1 MNRYKLTYNRIF
13 SKRQLTSKYLHTL
26 FLSKKYDEIFKD
38 LKELNEY
45 IYKNPELGRKEFKAC
60 EAHKN
65 ILKKYGFKVTDNYIG
80 IETAYLAEYSSEK
93 DGPKIAYLAEYDALP
108 EIGHGCGHNALGTA
122 SVGAGILLKDFVD
135 EFGGTVYVYGTP
147 AEETLGAKV
156 DMAEAGCFDNID
168 AAMLSHPTGKSHERS
183 GTSQAME
190 ALQFTFKGKT
200 AHAAGDPYNG
210 INALDGVIQFF
221 NSVNALRQQT
231 KESARIHGIISNGG
245 EAANIIPDLA
255 VANFYVREAT
265 TKEMV
270 KLSERVKN
278 CAKGAALATGTEL
291 KIENYEYT
299 FKHLVT
305 NETLSDVYVKNLKL
319 QGIEDIPVSKP
330 SGSSDCGDVSHHCPT
345 IHSYFPISKCELTGH
360 SIEFAKA
367 SISEEAY
374 KGMKEAVLALA
385 MTGKDILSDKELLK
399 KIKDEFEKVKKELE

>member
-1 MNRYKLTYNRIF
+1 MEILNKLENKF
-13 SKRQLTSKYLHTL
+13 S
-26 FLSKKYDEIFKD
+26 EIFED

-65 ILKKYGFKVTDNYIG
+65 LLKKYGFEVEENYIG
-80 IETAYLAEYSSEK
+80 IPTAYLAKYSSGK
-93 DGPKIAYLAEYDALP
+93 KGIKIGYLAEYDALP
-108 EIGHGCGHNALGTA
+108 EIGHGCGHNILGTT
-122 SVGAGILLKDFVD
+122 SIGAGILLKEYID
-135 EFGGTVYVYGTP
+135 EFGGEVLIFGTP
-147 AEETLGAKV
+147 AEETFGAKV
-156 DMAEAGCFDNID
+156 DMAEAGCFDDID
-168 AAMLSHPTGKSHERS
+168 VAMISHPTGKNHEKS

-190 ALQFTFKGKT
+190 ALQFTFRGKT

-231 KESARIHGIISNGG
+231 KTSARIHGIISNGG

-265 TKEMV
+265 TKEML

-278 CAKGAALATGTEL
+278 CAKGAALATGTSLE
-291 KIENYEYT
+291 IENYEYT

-305 NETLSDVYVKNLKL
+305 NEKLSSIYTKNLEL
-319 QGIEDIPVSKP
+319 QGIKDIPMSDP
-330 SGSSDCGDVSHHCPT
+330 TGSSDCGDVSHHCPT
-345 IHSYFPISKCELTGH
+345 IHTYFPISKCELTGH

-367 SISEEAY
+367 TITEEAY
-374 KGMKEAVLALA
+374 QGMKEAIFALV
-385 MTGKDILSDKELLK
+385 MTGKDILSDPNLLK
-399 KIKDEFEKVKKELE
+399 EIKDEFNQMKKTLI

>member
-1 MNRYKLTYNRIF
+1 MLEKLNKKYNEIF
-13 SKRQLTSKYLHTL
+13 S
-26 FLSKKYDEIFKD
+26 D

-45 IYKNPELGRKEFKAC
+45 IHANPELGRKEFKAC
-60 EAHKN
+60 KAHKD

-80 IETAYLAEYSSEK
+80 IETAYLAEYSSGKE
-93 DGPKIAYLAEYDALP
+93 GPKIAYLAEYDALP
-108 EIGHGCGHNALGTA
+108 EIGHGCGHNALGTT
-122 SVGAGILLKDFVD
+122 SVGAGILLKDFID

-147 AEETLGAKV
+147 AEETFGAKV

-168 AAMLSHPTGKSHERS
+168 VAMLSHPTGKSHERS
-183 GTSQAME
+183 SSSQAME

-231 KESARIHGIISNGG
+231 KNTARIHGIISKGG

-255 VANFYVREAT
+255 VANFYIREAT

-278 CAKGAALATGTEL
+278 CAKGAALATGTTLE
-291 KIENYEYT
+291 IENYEYT

-305 NETLSDVYVKNLKL
+305 NETLSNIYVKNLNL
-319 QGIEDIPVSKP
+319 QGIKDIPLADST
-330 SGSSDCGDVSHHCPT
+330 GSSDCGDVSHHCPV

-360 SIEFAKA
+360 SIEFSEA

-374 KGMKEAVLALA
+374 KGMKEAVFALAL
-385 MTGKDILSDKELLK
+385 TGRDILADKELLK
-399 KIKDEFEKVKKELE
+399 EIKAEFEKAKKELD

>member
-1 MNRYKLTYNRIF
+1 MELLQN
-13 SKRQLTSKYLHTL
+13 
-26 FLSKKYDEIFKD
+26 LSKKYDEIFKD

-385 MTGKDILSDKELLK
+385 MTGKDILSDKKLLK
-399 KIKDEFEKVKKELE
+399 KIKNEFEKVKKELE

>member
-1 MNRYKLTYNRIF
+1 MEILNKLENKF
-13 SKRQLTSKYLHTL
+13 N
-26 FLSKKYDEIFKD
+26 EIFED

-65 ILKKYGFKVTDNYIG
+65 LLKKYGFDIEENYIG
-80 IETAYLAEYSSEK
+80 IPTAYLAKYSSGK
-93 DGPKIAYLAEYDALP
+93 KGIKIGYLAEYDALP
-108 EIGHGCGHNALGTA
+108 EIGHGCGHNILGTT
-122 SVGAGILLKDFVD
+122 SIGAGILLKEYID
-135 EFGGTVYVYGTP
+135 EFGGEVLIFGTP
-147 AEETLGAKV
+147 AEETFGAKV

-168 AAMLSHPTGKSHERS
+168 VAMISHPTGKNHEKS

-190 ALQFTFKGKT
+190 ALQFTFRGKT

-221 NSVNALRQQT
+221 NSINALRQQT
-231 KESARIHGIISNGG
+231 KTSARIHGIISNGG

-265 TKEMV
+265 TKEML

-278 CAKGAALATGTEL
+278 CAKGAALATGTSLE
-291 KIENYEYT
+291 IENYEYT

-305 NETLSDVYVKNLKL
+305 NEKLSSIYTKNLEL
-319 QGIEDIPVSKP
+319 QGIKDIPMSDP
-330 SGSSDCGDVSHHCPT
+330 TGSSDCGDVSHHCPT
-345 IHSYFPISKCELTGH
+345 IHTYFPISKCELTGH

-367 SISEEAY
+367 TITEEAY
-374 KGMKEAVLALA
+374 QGMKEAIFALV
-385 MTGKDILSDKELLK
+385 MTGKDILSDPNLLK
-399 KIKDEFEKVKKELE
+399 EIKDEFNQMKKTLI

>member
-1 MNRYKLTYNRIF
+1 MELLQN
-13 SKRQLTSKYLHTL
+13 
-26 FLSKKYDEIFKD
+26 LSKKYDEIFSD

-45 IYKNPELGRKEFKAC
+45 IYNNPELGRKEFKAC

-65 ILKKYGFKVTDNYIG
+65 ILKKYGFKVTENYIG

-93 DGPKIAYLAEYDALP
+93 EGPKIAYLAEYDALP
-108 EIGHGCGHNALGTA
+108 EVGHGCGHNILGTV
-122 SVGAGILLKDFVD
+122 SVGAGILLKDFVN
-135 EFGGTVYVYGTP
+135 EFGGTVFVYGTP
-147 AEETLGAKV
+147 AEETFGAKV

-231 KESARIHGIISNGG
+231 KDSARIHGIISKGG

-265 TKEMV
+265 TKEML

-278 CAKGAALATGTEL
+278 CAKGAALATGTTLE
-291 KIENYEYT
+291 IENYEYT

-305 NETLSDVYVKNLKL
+305 NETLSETYVKNLNL
-319 QGIEDIPVSKP
+319 QGIENVPMSEP

-360 SIEFAKA
+360 SIDFAKA

-374 KGMKEAVLALA
+374 KGMKEAVLALT

-399 KIKDEFEKVKKELE
+399 KIKDEFEKAKKELE

>member
-1 MNRYKLTYNRIF
+1 MELLQN
-13 SKRQLTSKYLHTL
+13 
-26 FLSKKYDEIFKD
+26 LSKKYDEIFKD

-231 KESARIHGIISNGG
+231 KESARLHGIISNGG

>member
-1 MNRYKLTYNRIF
+1 MELLQN
-13 SKRQLTSKYLHTL
+13 
-26 FLSKKYDEIFKD
+26 LSKKYDEIFKD

-65 ILKKYGFKVTDNYIG
+65 ILKKYGFKMTDNYIG

-168 AAMLSHPTGKSHERS
+168 AAMLSHPTGKSHKRS

>member
-1 MNRYKLTYNRIF
+1 MEEKMELLQN
-13 SKRQLTSKYLHTL
+13 
-26 FLSKKYDEIFKD
+26 LSKKYDEIFKD

-168 AAMLSHPTGKSHERS
+168 AALLSHPTGKSHERS

-399 KIKDEFEKVKKELE
+399 KIKDEFEKIKKELE

>member
-1 MNRYKLTYNRIF
+1 MEILNKLENKF
-13 SKRQLTSKYLHTL
+13 N
-26 FLSKKYDEIFKD
+26 EIFED

-65 ILKKYGFKVTDNYIG
+65 LLKKYGFEVEENYIG
-80 IETAYLAEYSSEK
+80 IPTAYLAKYSSGK
-93 DGPKIAYLAEYDALP
+93 KGIKIGYLAEYDALP
-108 EIGHGCGHNALGTA
+108 EIGHGCGHNILGTT
-122 SVGAGILLKDFVD
+122 SIGAGILLKEYID
-135 EFGGTVYVYGTP
+135 EFGGEVLIFGTP
-147 AEETLGAKV
+147 AEETFGAKV
-156 DMAEAGCFDNID
+156 DMAKAGCFDDID
-168 AAMLSHPTGKSHERS
+168 VAMISHPTGKNHEKS

-231 KESARIHGIISNGG
+231 KDSARIHGIISNGG

-255 VANFYVREAT
+255 VANFYIREAT
-265 TKEMV
+265 TKEML

-278 CAKGAALATGTEL
+278 CAKGAALATGTSLE
-291 KIENYEYT
+291 IENYEYT

-305 NETLSDVYVKNLKL
+305 NEKLSSIYTKNLEL
-319 QGIEDIPVSKP
+319 QGIKDIPMSDP
-330 SGSSDCGDVSHHCPT
+330 TGSSDCGDVSHHCPT
-345 IHSYFPISKCELTGH
+345 IHTYFPISKCELTGH

-367 SISEEAY
+367 TITEEAY
-374 KGMKEAVLALA
+374 QGMKEAIFALV
-385 MTGKDILSDKELLK
+385 MTGKDILSDPNLLK
-399 KIKDEFEKVKKELE
+399 EIKDEFNQMKKTLI

>member
-1 MNRYKLTYNRIF
+1 MELLQN
-13 SKRQLTSKYLHTL
+13 
-26 FLSKKYDEIFKD
+26 LSKKYDEIFKD

-45 IYKNPELGRKEFKAC
+45 IYANPELGRKEFKAC

-93 DGPKIAYLAEYDALP
+93 EGPKIAYLAEYDALP

-135 EFGGTVYVYGTP
+135 KFGGTVFVYGTP
-147 AEETLGAKV
+147 AEETFGAKV

-231 KESARIHGIISNGG
+231 KDSARIHGIISKGG

-305 NETLSDVYVKNLKL
+305 NETLSDIYVKNLNL
-319 QGIEDIPVSKP
+319 QGIENIPMSEP

-360 SIEFAKA
+360 SIDFAKA

-374 KGMKEAVLALA
+374 KGMKEAVLALT

-399 KIKDEFEKVKKELE
+399 KIKDEFEKAKKELE

>member
-1 MNRYKLTYNRIF
+1 MELLQN
-13 SKRQLTSKYLHTL
+13 
-26 FLSKKYDEIFKD
+26 LSKKYNEIFSD

-45 IYKNPELGRKEFKAC
+45 IYNNPELGRKEFKAC

-65 ILKKYGFKVTDNYIG
+65 ILKKYGFKVTENYIG

-122 SVGAGILLKDFVD
+122 SVGAGILLKDFVN
-135 EFGGTVYVYGTP
+135 EFGGTVFVYGTP
-147 AEETLGAKV
+147 AEETFGAKV

-231 KESARIHGIISNGG
+231 KDSARIHGIISNGG

-278 CAKGAALATGTEL
+278 CAKGTALATGTTLE
-291 KIENYEYT
+291 IENYEYT

-305 NETLSDVYVKNLKL
+305 NETLSDIYVKNLNL
-319 QGIEDIPVSKP
+319 QGIENVPMSEP

-360 SIEFAKA
+360 SIDFAKA

-374 KGMKEAVLALA
+374 KGMKEAVLALT

-399 KIKDEFEKVKKELE
+399 KIKAEFEKAKKELE

>member
-1 MNRYKLTYNRIF
+1 MELLQN
-13 SKRQLTSKYLHTL
+13 
-26 FLSKKYDEIFKD
+26 LSKKYDEIFKD

-80 IETAYLAEYSSEK
+80 IETAYLTEYSSEK

-399 KIKDEFEKVKKELE
+399 KIKDEFEKIKKVLE

>member
-1 MNRYKLTYNRIF
+1 MEILNKLENKF
-13 SKRQLTSKYLHTL
+13 S
-26 FLSKKYDEIFKD
+26 EIFGD

-65 ILKKYGFKVTDNYIG
+65 LLKKYGFEVEENYIG
-80 IETAYLAEYSSEK
+80 IPTAYLAKYSSGK
-93 DGPKIAYLAEYDALP
+93 KGIKIGYLAEYDALP
-108 EIGHGCGHNALGTA
+108 EIGHGCGHNILGTT
-122 SVGAGILLKDFVD
+122 SIGAGILLKEYID
-135 EFGGTVYVYGTP
+135 EFGGEVLIFGTP
-147 AEETLGAKV
+147 AEETFGAKV
-156 DMAEAGCFDNID
+156 DMAEAGCFDDID
-168 AAMLSHPTGKSHERS
+168 VAMISHPTGKNHEKS

-190 ALQFTFKGKT
+190 ALQFTFRGKT

-231 KESARIHGIISNGG
+231 KDSARIHGIISNGG

-265 TKEMV
+265 TKEML

-278 CAKGAALATGTEL
+278 CAKGAALATGTSLE
-291 KIENYEYT
+291 IENYEYT

-305 NETLSDVYVKNLKL
+305 NEKLSSIYTKNLEL
-319 QGIEDIPVSKP
+319 QGIKDIPMSDP
-330 SGSSDCGDVSHHCPT
+330 TGSSDCGDVSHHCPT
-345 IHSYFPISKCELTGH
+345 IHTYFPISKCELTGH

-367 SISEEAY
+367 TITEEAY
-374 KGMKEAVLALA
+374 KGMKEAIFALV
-385 MTGKDILSDKELLK
+385 MTGKDILENENLLK
-399 KIKDEFEKVKKELE
+399 EIKDEFNQMKKTLI

>member
-1 MNRYKLTYNRIF
+1 MELLQN
-13 SKRQLTSKYLHTL
+13 
-26 FLSKKYDEIFKD
+26 LSKKYDEIFKD

-45 IYKNPELGRKEFKAC
+45 IYNNPELGRKEFKAC

-65 ILKKYGFKVTDNYIG
+65 ILKKYGFKVTENYIG

-93 DGPKIAYLAEYDALP
+93 EGPKIAYLAEYDALP
-108 EIGHGCGHNALGTA
+108 EVGHGCGHNILGTV
-122 SVGAGILLKDFVD
+122 SVGAGILLKDFVN
-135 EFGGTVYVYGTP
+135 EFGGTVFVYGTP
-147 AEETLGAKV
+147 AEETFGAKV

-231 KESARIHGIISNGG
+231 KDSARIHGIISKGG

-255 VANFYVREAT
+255 VANFYVREST

-291 KIENYEYT
+291 EIENYEYT

-305 NETLSDVYVKNLKL
+305 NETLSDIYVKNLNL
-319 QGIEDIPVSKP
+319 QGIENVPMSEP

-360 SIEFAKA
+360 SIDFAKA

-399 KIKDEFEKVKKELE
+399 KIKDEFEKAKKELE

>member
-1 MNRYKLTYNRIF
+1 MELLQN
-13 SKRQLTSKYLHTL
+13 
-26 FLSKKYDEIFKD
+26 LSKKYNKIFKD

-45 IYKNPELGRKEFKAC
+45 IYVNPELGRKEFKAC

-93 DGPKIAYLAEYDALP
+93 EGPKIAYLAEYDALP
-108 EIGHGCGHNALGTA
+108 EVGHGCGHNILGTV
-122 SVGAGILLKDFVD
+122 SVGAGILLKDFVN
-135 EFGGTVYVYGTP
+135 EFGGTVFVYGTP
-147 AEETLGAKV
+147 AEETFGAKV

-168 AAMLSHPTGKSHERS
+168 AAMLSHPTGKSHERC

-231 KESARIHGIISNGG
+231 KDSARIHGIISNGG

-305 NETLSDVYVKNLKL
+305 NETLSETYVKNLNL
-319 QGIEDIPVSKP
+319 QGIENVPMSEP

-360 SIEFAKA
+360 SIDFAKA

-374 KGMKEAVLALA
+374 KGMKEAVLALT

>member
-1 MNRYKLTYNRIF
+1 MELLQN
-13 SKRQLTSKYLHTL
+13 
-26 FLSKKYDEIFKD
+26 LSKKYNKIFKD

-45 IYKNPELGRKEFKAC
+45 IYANPELGRKEFKAC

-65 ILKKYGFKVTDNYIG
+65 ILKKYGFKVTENYIG

-93 DGPKIAYLAEYDALP
+93 EGPKIAYLAEYDALP
-108 EIGHGCGHNALGTA
+108 EVGHGCGHNILGTA
-122 SVGAGILLKDFVD
+122 SVGAGILLKDFVN
-135 EFGGTVYVYGTP
+135 EFGGTVFVYGTP
-147 AEETLGAKV
+147 AEETFGAKV

-231 KESARIHGIISNGG
+231 KDSARIHGIISNGG

-305 NETLSDVYVKNLKL
+305 NETLSDIYVKNLKL
-319 QGIEDIPVSKP
+319 QGIEDVPMSEP

-360 SIEFAKA
+360 SIDFAKA

-374 KGMKEAVLALA
+374 KGMKEAVLALT

-399 KIKDEFEKVKKELE
+399 KIKDEFEKAKKELE

>member
-1 MNRYKLTYNRIF
+1 MELLQN
-13 SKRQLTSKYLHTL
+13 
-26 FLSKKYDEIFKD
+26 LSKKYDEIFKD

-385 MTGKDILSDKELLK
+385 MTGKDILLSL
-399 KIKDEFEKVKKELE
+399 IHI

>member
-1 MNRYKLTYNRIF
+1 MELLQN
-13 SKRQLTSKYLHTL
+13 
-26 FLSKKYDEIFKD
+26 LSKKYDEIFKD

-135 EFGGTVYVYGTP
+135 EFGGTVYLYGTP
-147 AEETLGAKV
+147 AEETFGAKV

-221 NSVNALRQQT
+221 NSINALRQQT
-231 KESARIHGIISNGG
+231 RESARIHGIISNGG

-305 NETLSDVYVKNLKL
+305 NETLSDIYVKNLKL

-399 KIKDEFEKVKKELE
+399 KIKAEFEKAKKELE

>member
-1 MNRYKLTYNRIF
+1 MELLQN
-13 SKRQLTSKYLHTL
+13 
-26 FLSKKYDEIFKD
+26 LSKKYDEIFSD

-45 IYKNPELGRKEFKAC
+45 IYNNPELGRKEFKAS

-65 ILKKYGFKVTDNYIG
+65 ILKKYGFKVTENYIG

-93 DGPKIAYLAEYDALP
+93 EGPKIAYLAEYDALP
-108 EIGHGCGHNALGTA
+108 EVGHGCGHNILGTV
-122 SVGAGILLKDFVD
+122 SVGAGILLKDFVN
-135 EFGGTVYVYGTP
+135 EFGGTVFVYGTP
-147 AEETLGAKV
+147 AEETFGAKV

-168 AAMLSHPTGKSHERS
+168 AAMLSRPTGKSHERS

-231 KESARIHGIISNGG
+231 KDSARIHGIISKGG

-255 VANFYVREAT
+255 VANFYVREST

-291 KIENYEYT
+291 EIENYEYT

-305 NETLSDVYVKNLKL
+305 NETLSDIYVKNLNL
-319 QGIEDIPVSKP
+319 QGIENIPMSEP

-360 SIEFAKA
+360 SIDFAKA

-399 KIKDEFEKVKKELE
+399 KIKDEFEKAKKELE

>member
-1 MNRYKLTYNRIF
+1 MLEN
-13 SKRQLTSKYLHTL
+13 
-26 FLSKKYDEIFKD
+26 LSKKYNEIFSD

-45 IYKNPELGRKEFKAC
+45 IYANPELGRKEFKAC
-60 EAHKN
+60 KVHKE
-65 ILKKYGFKVTDNYIG
+65 ILKKYGFKITDNYIG
-80 IETAYLAEYSSEK
+80 IETAYLAEYSSGKE
-93 DGPKIAYLAEYDALP
+93 GPKIAYLAEYDALP
-108 EIGHGCGHNALGTA
+108 EIGHGCGHNILGTT
-122 SVGAGILLKDFVD
+122 SIGAGILLKEYIDK
-135 EFGGTVYVYGTP
+135 FGGTVYVYGTP
-147 AEETLGAKV
+147 AEETFGAKV
-156 DMAEAGCFDNID
+156 DMAEAGCFDDID
-168 AAMLSHPTGKSHERS
+168 VAMISHPTGKSHERS

-231 KESARIHGIISNGG
+231 KNSARIHGIISKGG

-265 TKEMV
+265 TKEMI

-278 CAKGAALATGTEL
+278 CAKGAALATGTTLE
-291 KIENYEYT
+291 IENYEYT

-305 NETLSDVYVKNLKL
+305 NETLSNLYVKNLNL
-319 QGIEDIPVSKP
+319 QGIEDVPMSD
-330 SGSSDCGDVSHHCPT
+330 STGSSDCGDVSHHCPT

-367 SISEEAY
+367 SISEDAY
-374 KGMKEAVLALA
+374 KGMKEAITALV
-385 MTGKDILSDKELLK
+385 MTGKDILENKEILK
-399 KIKDEFEKVKKELE
+399 EIKEEFEKAKKELN

>member
-1 MNRYKLTYNRIF
+1 MEILNKLENKF
-13 SKRQLTSKYLHTL
+13 S
-26 FLSKKYDEIFKD
+26 EIFED

-65 ILKKYGFKVTDNYIG
+65 LLKKYGFDIEENYIG
-80 IETAYLAEYSSEK
+80 IPTAYLAKYSSGK
-93 DGPKIAYLAEYDALP
+93 KGIKIGYLAEYDALP
-108 EIGHGCGHNALGTA
+108 EIGHGCGHNILGTT
-122 SVGAGILLKDFVD
+122 SIGAGILLKEYID
-135 EFGGTVYVYGTP
+135 EFGGEVLIFGTP
-147 AEETLGAKV
+147 AEETFGAKV
-156 DMAEAGCFDNID
+156 DMAEAGCFDDID
-168 AAMLSHPTGKSHERS
+168 VAMISHPTGKNHEKS

-190 ALQFTFKGKT
+190 ALQFTFRGKT

-231 KESARIHGIISNGG
+231 KDSARIHGIISNGG

-265 TKEMV
+265 TKEML

-278 CAKGAALATGTEL
+278 CAKGAALATGTSLE
-291 KIENYEYT
+291 IENYEYT

-305 NETLSDVYVKNLKL
+305 NEKLSSIYTKNLEL
-319 QGIEDIPVSKP
+319 QGIKDIPMSDP
-330 SGSSDCGDVSHHCPT
+330 TGSSDCGDVSHHCPT
-345 IHSYFPISKCELTGH
+345 IHTYFPISKCELTGH

-367 SISEEAY
+367 TITEEAY
-374 KGMKEAVLALA
+374 QGMKEAIFALV
-385 MTGKDILSDKELLK
+385 MTGKDILENENLLK
-399 KIKDEFEKVKKELE
+399 EIKDEFNQMKKTLI

>member
-1 MNRYKLTYNRIF
+1 MEILNKLENKF
-13 SKRQLTSKYLHTL
+13 S
-26 FLSKKYDEIFKD
+26 EIFGD

-65 ILKKYGFKVTDNYIG
+65 LLKKYGFEVEENYIG
-80 IETAYLAEYSSEK
+80 IPTAYLAKYSSGK
-93 DGPKIAYLAEYDALP
+93 KGIKIGYLAEYDALP
-108 EIGHGCGHNALGTA
+108 EIGHGCGHNILGTT
-122 SVGAGILLKDFVD
+122 SIGAGILLKEYID
-135 EFGGTVYVYGTP
+135 EFGGEVLIFGTP
-147 AEETLGAKV
+147 AEETFGAKV
-156 DMAEAGCFDNID
+156 DMAEAGCFDDID
-168 AAMLSHPTGKSHERS
+168 VAMISHPTGKNHEKS

-190 ALQFTFKGKT
+190 ALQFTFRGKT

-231 KESARIHGIISNGG
+231 KDSARIHGIISNGG

-265 TKEMV
+265 TKEML

-278 CAKGAALATGTEL
+278 CAKGAALATGTSLE
-291 KIENYEYT
+291 IENYEYT

-305 NETLSDVYVKNLKL
+305 NEKLSSIYTKNLEL
-319 QGIEDIPVSKP
+319 QGIKDIPMSDP
-330 SGSSDCGDVSHHCPT
+330 TGSSDCGDVSHHCPT
-345 IHSYFPISKCELTGH
+345 IHTYFPISKCELTGH

-367 SISEEAY
+367 TITEEAY
-374 KGMKEAVLALA
+374 KGMKEAIFALV
-385 MTGKDILSDKELLK
+385 MTGKDILSDPNLLK
-399 KIKDEFEKVKKELE
+399 EIKDEFNQMKKTLI

>member
-1 MNRYKLTYNRIF
+1 MELLQN
-13 SKRQLTSKYLHTL
+13 
-26 FLSKKYDEIFKD
+26 LSKKYDEIFKD

-93 DGPKIAYLAEYDALP
+93 EGPKIAYLAEYDALP
-108 EIGHGCGHNALGTA
+108 EVGHGCGHNILGTA
-122 SVGAGILLKDFVD
+122 SVGAGILLKDFVN
-135 EFGGTVYVYGTP
+135 EFGGTVFVYGTP
-147 AEETLGAKV
+147 AEETFGAKV

-231 KESARIHGIISNGG
+231 KDSARIHGIISNGG

-255 VANFYVREAT
+255 VANFYVRETT

-305 NETLSDVYVKNLKL
+305 NETLSDIYVKNLNL
-319 QGIEDIPVSKP
+319 QGIENVPMSEP

-360 SIEFAKA
+360 SIDFAKA

-374 KGMKEAVLALA
+374 KGMKEAVLALT

>member
-1 MNRYKLTYNRIF
+1 MELLQN
-13 SKRQLTSKYLHTL
+13 
-26 FLSKKYDEIFKD
+26 LSKKYDEIFKD

-156 DMAEAGCFDNID
+156 DIAEAGCFDNID